1 MCTVMDHTRT
11 QVIKLLLRDYRDKFV
26 KLNEKEKGFITQEID
41 LSKSVFISEF
51 LLKFNDK
58 IISLVFIN
66 NIKQDIDHFE
76 SYGPYKSAE
85 FLYKVSE
92 ILKNPKYSM
101 PIKYKQGDEK
111 PYVTIIAEAVKIEC
125 DIIKNSLFYGSLN
138 KRNKEFL
145 TSFNDEYYGVY
156 GEKLRL
162 EIHVS
167 RSKRDEIIIFL
178 KREMEKVEKVKGYKE
193 KENQKLSNEIFKIKE
208 WHKNNKQRAPN
219 MLNTIYKR
227 AYAAYTYPNILNIS
241 KNEPKEILFPLI
253 NGEERNPIFISTKE
267 ELDEQLITFG
277 LTKNGLLFIEI
288 SERPKVKK
296 ALSLLRKKG
305 FDKDDCNWLLETVML
320 YKRES
325 WDLNDFLY
333 KLEAREASNISL
345 AVKEIEPIVDKIIGE
360 DNENY
365 DKKAL
370 ELFNVFV
377 SLVNLEEV
385 NLMSI
390 RQQDVYKA
398 MVYNKGIELDL
409 LLDPEKL
416 YYKLDLFLQND
427 NLDKNNY
434 YNRDEISEKLKDSIS
449 VHKHPELVKYLPFYA
464 AAFSQFKMSAYEE
477 SFIMS
482 WTMIEQYCYA
492 LFKSRFANIREK
504 FPDWKIK
511 DRTLKDFKSPEK
523 ALNKMASFGPVL
535 GLLGGSNVIGN
546 MLNEIIKSLYKVRK
560 SLVHHASNVDPENAE
575 KCLKLFGVILK
586 KKLEDKD
593 IKINNKIDKNNL
605 HGKL

>member
-1 MCTVMDHTRT
+1 MDHTRT

-51 LLKFNDK
+51 LLEFNDK

-66 NIKQDIDHFE
+66 NIKRDIDHFE

-111 PYVTIIAEAVKIEC
+111 PYATIIAEAVKIEC

-145 TSFNDEYYGVY
+145 TSFNEDYYGVY

-178 KREMEKVEKVKGYKE
+178 KREMEKVEKVKEYKE
-193 KENQKLSNEIFKIKE
+193 KEKQKLSNEIFKFKE

-253 NGEERNPIFISTKE
+253 NDEERNPIFISTKG

-288 SERPKVKK
+288 SERLKVKK

-305 FDKDDCNWLLETVML
+305 FDKDDCNRLLETVML

-333 KLEAREASNISL
+333 KLEGKGAGNISL

-360 DNENY
+360 DKENY

-449 VHKHPELVKYLPFYA
+449 VHKHPELVKYLSFYA

-482 WTMIEQYCYA
+482 WTMVEQHFYEIFKRRFTKIRKKFYTEKVRDKKLGEIE
-492 LFKSRFANIREK
+492 
-504 FPDWKIK
+504 
-511 DRTLKDFKSPEK
+511 SPEEVLEK
-523 ALNKMASFGPVL
+523 VASFGRVFNWL
-535 GLLGGSNVIGN
+535 KKTNSINKSKSKLIEDLYTIRKKLVHSASY
-546 MLNEIIKSLYKVRK
+546 IKSKDAK
-560 SLVHHASNVDPENAE
+560 M
-575 KCLKLFGVILK
+575 CLKLFEVILK
-586 KKLEDKD
+586 KKLENKD